1 MASHPIKPIAARQL
15 NGLPVFLSLFG
26 WLFVGTS
33 NQQPAIE
40 NGSFEVPRQ
49 RDRFL
54 IDRYQKCPHGAIWT
68 FSGHSGIACNGSIF
82 DFDRN
87 GNSQPTPAGTQ
98 FAFLE
103 CGEDFGGTL
112 EQRVFGWKT
121 NVLYTVCGLSRREGP
136 GNAPGVYTATLMLD
150 GAVLTSVSPAESA
163 WVPFSTKPFA
173 IAEGSH
179 VLTFVM
185 PTADLPSGVFLDDVR
200 IEVDTNFYGTT
211 QSAAIQGTTNSTR

>member
-1 MASHPIKPIAARQL
+1 MASHPIKPIAGRHL

-26 WLFVGTS
+26 WLFAGTA

-49 RDRFL
+49 LDRFL
-54 IDRYQKCPHGAIWT
+54 IARYQKCPHGATWA

-103 CGEDFGGTL
+103 SGQDFGGAV

-121 NVLYTVCGLSRREGP
+121 NGLYTVCGLSRREGP

-150 GAVLTSVSPAESA
+150 GAVLTSVSPAEST

-173 IAEGSH
+173 TSEGSH
-179 VLTFVM
+179 ILTFAM
-185 PTADLPSGVFLDDVR
+185 PAADQPSGVFLDDVR
-200 IEVDTNFYGTT
+200 IEAATNFNGTPQPT
-211 QSAAIQGTTNSTR
+211 AIQGTTNSTR